1 MSSMEWIL
9 SAIFAKST
17 AHDFKIKSCGHP
29 RWNMGFRKAV
39 KNICATKKW
48 ESHISFE
55 NGRNAERCQA
65 LAARFPN
72 RVAQSNGIDDFLKF
86 QLDNELQLSEI
97 QLLKEQLRVV
107 DDAGER
113 CCSFCYTNES
123 ALPHGL
129 KMCNGCYVAMYCSPQ
144 CQRRDWRRGTHK
156 HLCRRIQRLNEAQS
170 EHCPPLL
177 DLSSSDSEWEFFQKN
192 NQKKN

>member
-1 MSSMEWIL
+1 MRPNN
-9 SAIFAKST
+9 
-17 AHDFKIKSCGHP
+17 D
-29 RWNMGFRKAV
+29 RV
-39 KNICATKKW
+39 
-48 ESHISFE
+48 SFE
-55 NGRNAERCQA
+55 NGKNAKGPEA
-65 LAARFPN
+65 LEGRFPN
-72 RVAQSNGIDDFLKF
+72 GVKQGNDKHDFVKF

-97 QLLKEQLRVV
+97 QLLKEQLAVT
-107 DDAGER
+107 DDAGAR

-123 ALPHGL
+123 ALPNGL

-177 DLSSSDSEWEFFQKN
+177 DLSSSDSE
-192 NQKKN
+192 